1 MRKTTSRSAFALFA
15 IIVGALGVLALVLW
29 GAGESAAGAPSPAP
43 SVARSQIVATDPA
56 ADARL
61 VAYLQKRFKIPEPEN
76 VKLGPAVQ
84 SPIAG
89 LLGRAVNL
97 RNARGESVTVTIF
110 TDNAMTKMVIGQY
123 LDLTRDPW
131 GRSDLSKAHLSDRP
145 ELGPADAPVT
155 VVEFADFE
163 CPHCALAYSALEM
176 LVRNTHK
183 GQLRLIYKSFPL
195 NGHPWAQRA
204 AVAAECGRLQNPD
217 AFWDF
222 AREFYANQGSI
233 TLKNLDDRSKQVV
246 SRFGLDAKV
255 FDACMASP
263 AAAQRVLED
272 QSDGRALKV
281 SSTPTIFVNGIAL
294 VGPDDNVIEYVI
306 TEELKESKKR
316 TAR

>member
-1 MRKTTSRSAFALFA
+1 MRKSTARSGFTLFRMIAGTLAFLAPLLF
-15 IIVGALGVLALVLW
+15 
-29 GAGESAAGAPSPAP
+29 GAGDASAGAASPATSAATP
-43 SVARSQIVATDPA
+43 QIVATDPA

-84 SPIAG
+84 SPLPG

-97 RNARGESVTVTIF
+97 SNARGESVTVTLF

-123 LDLTRDPW
+123 LDVTRDPW
-131 GRSDLSKAHLSDRP
+131 GRTDLSKVHLSDRP
-145 ELGPADAPVT
+145 EIGPADAPVT

-163 CPHCALAYSALEM
+163 CSHCALAYSALET

-183 GQLRLIYKSFPL
+183 GELRLIYKSFPL
-195 NGHPWAQRA
+195 SGHPWAQRA

-222 AREFYANQGSI
+222 AREFYTNQGSI
-233 TLKNLDDRSKQVV
+233 TLKNLDDHSKQVV
-246 SRFGLDAKV
+246 SRLGLDAKV

-294 VGPDDNVIEYVI
+294 VGPDDNVVEYVI
-306 TEELKESKKR
+306 TEQLKESKKR
-316 TAR
+316 AAR

>member
-1 MRKTTSRSAFALFA
+1 MPQ
-15 IIVGALGVLALVLW
+15 IVGI
-29 GAGESAAGAPSPAP
+29 E
-43 SVARSQIVATDPA
+43 PA

-61 VAYLQKRFKIPEPEN
+61 VEYLQKRFKIPDANN

-84 SPIAG
+84 SPLPG

-97 RNARGESVTVTIF
+97 SNDRGETVTVTLFI
-110 TDNAMTKMVIGQY
+110 DRAMTKLVIGQY

-131 GRSDLSKAHLSDRP
+131 GRIDISKAHLSDRP

-163 CPHCALAYSALEM
+163 CPHCARAYAALET

-183 GQLRLIYKSFPL
+183 GQVRLIYKSFPL

-217 AFWDF
+217 AFWEF
-222 AREFYANQGSI
+222 AREFYANQGTI
-233 TLKNLDDRSKQVV
+233 TLQNLPDHTKPVV
-246 SRFGLDAKV
+246 SRLGLDVKV
-255 FDACMASP
+255 FDACMAAP
-263 AAAQRVLED
+263 VAAQRVVED

-294 VGPDDNVIEYVI
+294 VGPDDNVVEYVI
-306 TEELKESKKR
+306 AEELKESKKR
-316 TAR
+316 AAR